1 MTASNVS
8 MDMDDML
15 EILDDDGNIREPRLL
30 QRANIDENDYKGRHK
45 ILSSTINDDI
55 QLNFKRNA
63 DLLERLDAKLNA
75 QGDQGKLQSFFLK
88 VLAIQRMSKHAMVLS
103 QNEHRLKQRFKV
115 SINNLRD
122 VIDLVK
128 KICGESNVQ
137 DAIMDA
143 IQQFLSKGSKIKTN
157 EITEGNI
164 PDDLRENVE
173 EHVELHLTVCVLHNN
188 NNNILYI
195 LYFFF
200 LSLSFSIYI
209 YICS

>member
-143 IQQFLSKGSKIKTN
+143 IQQFLSKVIKIKTN

-188 NNNILYI
+188 NNILYI

-209 YICS
+209 YM